1 MLTNCE
7 KLIKPPVNL
16 PQEYCKCCGK
26 PLLYVEVTMGSIKQH
41 IFRPCFCQEH
51 TQAPSLPP
59 KYAPKRS
66 RLSAREWQEEWA
78 FIGIPMCYTDYKVDY
93 SAYLQALKTHHSLLL
108 HSTDDDTS
116 HAIAA
121 KLTMF
126 TYYNTISSRFI
137 PAVRLLRNDKNTID
151 AQKVP
156 MLTIFKLGDELDD
169 EPANDAT
176 LARLYL
182 LLKNRIDNKRL
193 TVITSR
199 FDKAHLLKHY
209 AFNAEIVKALTTLIN
224 DEFMYYDVKDTDEK
238 AKR

>member
-1 MLTNCE
+1 
-7 KLIKPPVNL
+7 
-16 PQEYCKCCGK
+16 
-26 PLLYVEVTMGSIKQH
+26 MGSIKQR

-51 TQAPSLPP
+51 TQTPSSPP

-137 PAVRLLRNDKNTID
+137 PAVRLLRNDKNAIG
-151 AQKVP
+151 ARNYP
-156 MLTIFKLGDELDD
+156 MLTICELGDEIDD
-169 EPANDAT
+169 EPADDAT

-182 LLKNRIDNKRL
+182 LLKHRIDNKLL
-193 TVITSR
+193 TVITSC
-199 FDKAHLLKHY
+199 FDKEHLLKHY
-209 AFNAEIVKALTTLIN
+209 AFDPAIVKALTALIN
-224 DEFMYYDVKDTDEK
+224 DNFAYYDIKE
-238 AKR
+238 